1 MQNFAFEIS
10 RTRALVNQ
18 FLACELARRGYPGL
32 APSHGDI
39 LAQLCHSEGER
50 MSELSRRIDRDP
62 STVTALVRKLV
73 KLGYAETAR
82 DKDDGRA
89 VVVSLTDRGR
99 ALERDF
105 TEISDLLRS
114 TWVDGVDPGDVDAAV
129 RVLAGMRANLRTAI
143 ESGSRRAPDET
154 APPCDTSRMKGSTS

>member
-1 MQNFAFEIS
+1 MRIPRSRECGACRIS
-10 RTRALVNQ
+10 HSRFPGRGLSSTS
-18 FLACELARRGYPGL
+18 FWLA
-32 APSHGDI
+32 S
-39 LAQLCHSEGER
+39 
-50 MSELSRRIDRDP
+50 SREEAIPVLRHRDP

-82 DKDDGRA
+82 DKADGRA

-114 TWVDGVDPGDVDAAV
+114 TWVDGIDPGDVDAAV

-143 ESGSRRAPDET
+143 ESGSRRAPDEA